1 MVRFQE
7 KWCKNVFNMNHPAY
21 TDQIWHNLIQCVS
34 RITQSIKEPLTGFDH
49 AIVKRQLYHMMFLDE
64 NPTDPFE
71 TIAYNDS
78 EHMDDYSGLSGM
90 LVKFINSGLPTSSNM
105 SFNEFLKLPN
115 WLADWALEWSLKQTV
130 SKSDDTDDAL
140 RKLEIEMQKEAE
152 KSKKNPSQFKGNY

>member
-1 MVRFQE
+1 
-7 KWCKNVFNMNHPAY
+7 
-21 TDQIWHNLIQCVS
+21 
-34 RITQSIKEPLTGFDH
+34 
-49 AIVKRQLYHMMFLDE
+49 MMFLDE

-78 EHMDDYSGLSGM
+78 EHMDDYSGLSGV

-130 SKSDDTDDAL
+130 SKNDDTDDAL